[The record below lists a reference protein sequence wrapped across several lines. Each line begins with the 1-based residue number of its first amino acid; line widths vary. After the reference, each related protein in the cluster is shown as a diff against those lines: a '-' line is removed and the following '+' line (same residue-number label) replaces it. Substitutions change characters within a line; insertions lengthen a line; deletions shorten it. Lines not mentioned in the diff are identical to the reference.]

1 MSNGKTLREARTAA
15 GLSQSALAVRAHISQ
30 TYISDLETEAVGN
43 PTIAVVRRLE
53 RALRCRLRFSGHSPR
68 RAA

>member
-15 GLSQSALAVRAHISQ
+15 GLSQMALATKAGVSQ
-30 TYISDLETEAVGN
+30 TYISDLETESLGN
-43 PTIAVVRRLE
+43 PTIAVLRRLE